1 MSSGEAVPR
10 RRNPRGQGQ
19 ALKAELV
26 EAAARLLATLERPE
40 TLTLRQVAREV
51 GVAPA
56 SIYGH
61 FADLGALV
69 QHVLR
74 LRYDELA
81 AVMHAAAQGADEP
94 LADLVGRCAAYV
106 HWGVDHP
113 GEYRTLFGG
122 GMPAELVPTNAH
134 GAGEELLGSVVA
146 SLAGVRQERLGHRE
160 GQEGQEPRGP
170 EQEWQ
175 AGLLLWTALHGLVA
189 LYNAHGNMPWPD
201 LTDLIARTLALH
213 TGRPVDEVAELARA
227 AHREPLRSVPTR
239 GSSPT
244 AHPSTNPPNSPAST
258 P

>member
-1 MSSGEAVPR
+1 MA
-10 RRNPRGQGQ
+10 
-19 ALKAELV
+19 
-26 EAAARLLATLERPE
+26 AAARLLATLERPE

-61 FADLGALV
+61 FPDLGALV

-74 LRYDELA
+74 QRYDELA
-81 AVMHAAAQGADEP
+81 AVMRAAAEDADGP

-122 GMPAELVPTNAH
+122 GMPAALVPTNAH

-146 SLAGVRQERLGHRE
+146 ALAAARQDRPEHPQRRGRPE
-160 GQEGQEPRGP
+160 GQEDEDRRSP

-201 LTDLIARTLALH
+201 LTELIAQTLALH
-213 TGRPVDEVAELARA
+213 TGRPVGEIAELSRA
-227 AHREPLRSVPTR
+227 
-239 GSSPT
+239 
-244 AHPSTNPPNSPAST
+244 
-258 P
+258 